1 MIYRKAKTN
10 LSKTLSQIEQDKATS
25 DDYVKCILADPQI
38 AAYIVPALV
47 KEFNDM
53 EIEDIIPCIGEAT
66 VTLSQPERLG
76 VKISNVDNESIDEED
91 GKIIYD
97 IKFPLYYNGREK
109 QFIINVEAQKSTKKS
124 KLGYKL
130 ENRIAYYM
138 GRMISAQKGTE
149 FVNSNYD
156 DLKSVYSIWICM
168 DTRQRDDSIIEFG
181 VKSNL
186 LYGSIKEIPQI
197 DLINGALIN
206 IRTRETKNKKTSK
219 NKLIAMLE
227 ELFSRSEFIDK
238 KKTLEEEYGLK
249 MSVELEGRM
258 NEMCNVSDYW
268 EEVALEEG
276 KEIGKEIG
284 EEIGKE
290 KSLIEMVLKKIKK
303 NKSVNEIAD
312 DLEEKVDII
321 LPIYK
326 AALSLKPDY
335 DVDQI
340 YAILNGNR

>member
-1 MIYRKAKTN
+1 MIYRKARTN

-38 AAYIVPALV
+38 AAYIVQTLV

-53 EIEDIIPCIGEAT
+53 DIEDIIPCIGEAT

-97 IKFPLYYNGREK
+97 IKFPLYYNGKEK
-109 QFIINVEAQKSTKKS
+109 EFIINVEAQKSTKKS
-124 KLGYKL
+124 KLGYKF

-156 DLKSVYSIWICM
+156 NLKSIYTIWICM
-168 DTRQRDDSIIEFG
+168 DTKRKDDSIIEFG
-181 VKSNL
+181 MKSNL

-227 ELFSRSEFIDK
+227 ELFSRSELIDK

-268 EEVALEEG
+268 EEAALEEG
-276 KEIGKEIG
+276 KELG
-284 EEIGKE
+284 EKIGKE

-303 NKSVNEIAD
+303 NKSVDEIAD
-312 DLEEKVDII
+312 DLEEKVDTI

-326 AALSLKPDY
+326 TALSMKPNY
-335 DVDQI
+335 DVDKI
-340 YAILNGNR
+340 YSALNKS

>member
-1 MIYRKAKTN
+1 MIYRKARTN
-10 LSKTLSQIEQDKATS
+10 LSKTLSQIELDKATS

-38 AAYIVPALV
+38 AAYIVQALV

-53 EIEDIIPCIGEAT
+53 DIEDIIPCIGEAT

-76 VKISNVDNESIDEED
+76 VKISNVDNESIDESD

-97 IKFPLYYNGREK
+97 IKFPLYYNNKEK
-109 QFIINVEAQKSTKKS
+109 EFIINVEAQKSTKKS

-156 DLKSVYSIWICM
+156 NLKSIYTIWICM
-168 DTRQRDDSIIEFG
+168 DTKQKDDSIIEFG
-181 VKSNL
+181 MKSNL

-197 DLINGALIN
+197 DLINGSLIN

-227 ELFSRSEFIDK
+227 ELFSRSELIDK

-249 MSVELEGRM
+249 MSIELEGRM

-268 EEVALEEG
+268 EEAALEEG
-276 KEIGKEIG
+276 KELG
-284 EEIGKE
+284 EKIGKE

-303 NKSVNEIAD
+303 NKSVDEIAD
-312 DLEEKVDII
+312 DLEENVDIV

-326 AALSLKPDY
+326 TAISMKPDY
-335 DVDQI
+335 DVDRI
-340 YAILNGNR
+340 YAILNDNR

>member
-38 AAYIVPALV
+38 AAYIVQALV

-53 EIEDIIPCIGEAT
+53 DIEDIIPCIGEAT

-206 IRTRETKNKKTSK
+206 IRTRETKNKEISK

-276 KEIGKEIG
+276 KEKL
-284 EEIGKE
+284 
-290 KSLIEMVLKKIKK
+290 LIEMVMKKIKK
-303 NKSVNEIAD
+303 NKSVDEIAD
-312 DLEEKVDII
+312 DLEEKVDTI

-326 AALSLKPDY
+326 TALSMKPDY
-335 DVDQI
+335 DVDKI
-340 YAILNGNR
+340 YSALNKS

>member
-1 MIYRKAKTN
+1 M
-10 LSKTLSQIEQDKATS
+10 
-25 DDYVKCILADPQI
+25 
-38 AAYIVPALV
+38 
-47 KEFNDM
+47 
-53 EIEDIIPCIGEAT
+53 
-66 VTLSQPERLG
+66 
-76 VKISNVDNESIDEED
+76 DNESIDEED

-97 IKFPLYYNGREK
+97 IKFPLYYNGKEK
-109 QFIINVEAQKSTKKS
+109 EFIINVEAQKSTKKS

-238 KKTLEEEYGLK
+238 KKILEEKYGLK

-268 EEVALEEG
+268 EEAALEEG

-340 YAILNGNR
+340 YAILNGSR